1 MASQALDYRT
11 PYHPPARLSL
21 GDKLQ
26 RLAALSPKRLRALE
40 ILVDLAL
47 EDLAK
52 CPDRPPE
59 RIYP

>member
-1 MASQALDYRT
+1 MPAAVVAHDFTVLRT
-11 PYHPPARLSL
+11 PHTL

-26 RLAALSPKRLRALE
+26 RLALLSPKRLKALE
-40 ILVDLAL
+40 VLVDMAL

-52 CPDRPPE
+52 QPDLSRE